1 MTDTTTAATGLD
13 LEATIDA
20 HLAGYCEP
28 DPDRRLELL
37 QSVWTADGRLFD
49 PPFDA
54 TGPDGVAA
62 LVDAVLAHYPDHTF
76 RRTTVVDVH
85 HAYARYGWEL
95 VAPDGTVAVSGTDI
109 VTLDDDGRIVT
120 VGGFFGDLVAAA

>member
-1 MTDTTTAATGLD
+1 MTDTTLVD

-28 DPDRRLELL
+28 DADRRLELL
-37 QSVWTADGRLFD
+37 RSAWATDGVLVD
-49 PPFDA
+49 PPFDG

-62 LVDAVLAHYPDHTF
+62 LVDAVLGHYPDHTF
-76 RRTTVVDVH
+76 RRTTVVDTH

-95 VAPDGTVAVSGTDI
+95 VAPDGTVAVGGTDI
-109 VTLDDDGRIVT
+109 VTLNADGLVAAIV
-120 VGGFFGDLVAAA
+120 GFFGELAPVA